1 MTVGCSK
8 EKWTLTV
15 GPYNDFLSNGGE
27 LEVSSAALDAHDGV
41 EHMRQVLAALGRPV
55 SRSLTTRIWINEER
69 SADVKNKNRN

>member
-41 EHMRQVLAALGRPV
+41 EHMRQVLAALGAARIPV
-55 SRSLTTRIWINEER
+55 FSDPHL
-69 SADVKNKNRN
+69 DK